1 MKMDTE
7 NYKIIDDK
15 KFMWDGKVYESES
28 EAKDAMKGYE
38 KDNFEARLLDED
50 GKHLLYT
57 RRVVTEVVVEGPPP
71 T

>member
-28 EAKDAMKGYE
+28 EAKDVMGEYK
-38 KDNFEARLLDED
+38 KDNFEVRMLEQE
-50 GKHLLYT
+50 GKNLLYT
-57 RRVVTEVVVEGPPP
+57 RRLVTEVVVEGPPP